1 MMMLNGVQQVN
12 LYLPEL
18 RPRRD
23 LVTAARLVQVTAV
36 IVLVMLLTSLINVWI
51 RASLRSD
58 VAELQSM
65 VVAQVNRTDTV
76 EREVA
81 GRATDQALI
90 REMNTRELRLAQSR
104 ELYQFMSNT
113 SLGNLT
119 GYSSHLKDLS
129 RASFPG
135 LWLTEFTIS
144 GDASFVSLKGSAQL
158 AAMLPDYV
166 SRLAMGESGIR
177 NQRFS
182 RLLSTRSV
190 TSEEEIYEFVLET
203 SQ

>member
-1 MMMLNGVQQVN
+1 MMQGGVQQVN

-18 RPRRD
+18 RPRRE
-23 LVTAARLVQVTAV
+23 LVTAVRLLQVTAA
-36 IVLVMLLTSLINVWI
+36 IVLVMVLTSLVNVLI

-58 VAELQSM
+58 VTELQAM
-65 VVAQVNRTDTV
+65 VVAQVDRTDTI

-90 REMNTRELRLAQSR
+90 REMETRELRLAQSR
-104 ELYQFMSNT
+104 ELYDFMSNT

-119 GYSSHLKDLS
+119 GYSAHLKDLS

-135 LWLTEFTIS
+135 LWLTEFSIT
-144 GDASFVSLKGSAQL
+144 GDATFVSLKGNAQL

-166 SRLAMGESGIR
+166 SRLAMGESVIR
-177 NQRFS
+177 NKRFS
-182 RLLSTRSV
+182 RLLSTRST
-190 TSEEEIYEFVLET
+190 TSVEEMYEFVLET

>member
-1 MMMLNGVQQVN
+1 MIPGGVQQIN

-23 LVTAARLVQVTAV
+23 LVTAVRLAQVTGV
-36 IVLVMLLTSLINVWI
+36 ILLVMVLVSLVNVWI
-51 RASLRSD
+51 RAGLRGD
-58 VAELQSM
+58 LEEMQAM
-65 VVAQVNRTDTV
+65 VVAQLNRTDTI

-90 REMNTRELRLAQSR
+90 REMDTRELRLAQSR
-104 ELYQFMSNT
+104 ELYDFMSNT
-113 SLGNLT
+113 NLGNLS

-135 LWLTEFTIS
+135 LWLTEFSIT
-144 GDASFVSLKGSAQL
+144 GDATFVSLKGNAQL

-166 SRLAMGESGIR
+166 SRLSMGESVIR
-177 NQRFS
+177 NKRFS
-182 RLLSTRSV
+182 RLLSTRST
-190 TSEEEIYEFVLET
+190 TSVEEMYEFVLET

>member
-1 MMMLNGVQQVN
+1 MMLDGVQQVN

-23 LVTAARLVQVTAV
+23 LVTAVRLAQATGV
-36 IVLVMLLTSLINVWI
+36 ILLLMVLISLVNVWI

-58 VAELQSM
+58 LEEMQAM
-65 VVAQVNRTDTV
+65 VVAQVNRTDTI

-90 REMNTRELRLAQSR
+90 REMETRELRLAQSR
-104 ELYQFMSNT
+104 ELYDFMSNT
-113 SLGNLT
+113 NLGNLS
-119 GYSSHLKDLS
+119 GYSAHLKDFS

-135 LWLTEFTIS
+135 LWLTELSIT

-166 SRLAMGESGIR
+166 SRLSMGESVIR
-177 NQRFS
+177 NKRFS
-182 RLLSTRSV
+182 RLLSTRST
-190 TSEEEIYEFVLET
+190 TSVEEMYEFVLET